1 MRPAAKRHVCR
12 IISICLRS
20 NPIRSDPMLSYGMS
34 WRRWWL
40 QLSLWA
46 KRTPVECFYKYRLP
60 LVFFDFLLFHLL
72 QPQIDDSILSLSPCS
87 MVGFW
92 FGFWSS
98 FVCWWHKLWCGLKA
112 THFMAA
118 HSHSSLSRS
127 EFPRRVVVCCSVAF
141 KALLEQF
148 VSCCKTTNR
157 RQTTNEATVHQWRL
171 TSSHPSWIFTFN
183 LMFWLNHNTV
193 NESQYER
200 DPCLVSVG
208 QIF

>member
-72 QPQIDDSILSLSPCS
+72 QPQIDGSIHSLSPLSLSGSVSGVRLYADDISCDVAWKRHILWQLIRIIPCPGMS
-87 MVGFW
+87 FNVG
-92 FGFWSS
+92 SS
-98 FVCWWHKLWCGLKA
+98 SVALLRLKRYSNNLFPVA
-112 THFMAA
+112 KQQIEGRQQMRQQFINKDSLRPIH
-118 HSHSSLSRS
+118 HGYSHS
-127 EFPRRVVVCCSVAF
+127 
-141 KALLEQF
+141 
-148 VSCCKTTNR
+148 T
-157 RQTTNEATVHQWRL
+157 
-171 TSSHPSWIFTFN
+171 
-183 LMFWLNHNTV
+183 
-193 NESQYER
+193 
-200 DPCLVSVG
+200 
-208 QIF
+208 